1 MVENKALRMSSYRE
15 QILKYGNP
23 VSKSEYERLR
33 SYAEE
38 NEIRLSCFKEFVG
51 DINIIMQV
59 IDDIRVV
66 AKDFPKIIGK
76 KTGIVLE
83 LDYNMGID
91 YATTVD
97 RHVIHLNGAYYSDIN
112 VLTDDYNSCVA
123 DGRFVRGTD
132 WHSVIFHETGH
143 VVANLYHLDSME
155 IAKRVL
161 NLEKRLQVLEI
172 LTEELSLYSTENSD
186 GSEIISECFS
196 GYYGH
201 SDNCFA
207 RLFLEECKR
216 TVKEDD

>member
-76 KTGIVLE
+76 K
-83 LDYNMGID
+83 
-91 YATTVD
+91 
-97 RHVIHLNGAYYSDIN
+97 
-112 VLTDDYNSCVA
+112 
-123 DGRFVRGTD
+123 
-132 WHSVIFHETGH
+132 
-143 VVANLYHLDSME
+143 
-155 IAKRVL
+155 
-161 NLEKRLQVLEI
+161 
-172 LTEELSLYSTENSD
+172 
-186 GSEIISECFS
+186 
-196 GYYGH
+196 GYPQ
-201 SDNCFA
+201 
-207 RLFLEECKR
+207 
-216 TVKEDD
+216 